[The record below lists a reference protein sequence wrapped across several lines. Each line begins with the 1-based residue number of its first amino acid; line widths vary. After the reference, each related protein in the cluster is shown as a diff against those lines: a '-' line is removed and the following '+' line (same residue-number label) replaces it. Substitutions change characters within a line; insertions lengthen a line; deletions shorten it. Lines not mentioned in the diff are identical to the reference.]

1 MPDMNC
7 YEILEVSPN
16 ASPAVIKA
24 AFKSLMQRYHPDR
37 NPGDA
42 QIAEHASQVVQ
53 AYEVLSD
60 PAKRAAYDM
69 TLSQQPAAPQVA
81 SRDNQREVRY
91 AVAPEEDQHRN
102 LYWIVWTLIG
112 LTMAASMLVLFL
124 TRSQPVPEPAA
135 IQQAT
140 VASAASD
147 EARTLPLFLVRL
159 NINLL
164 TLKKPS
170 ADAGNTPDA
179 AQEIWED
186 SGNVLAIP
194 VLGVKVGTFDSLKV
208 IRHLEANETYIRQ
221 KLEKKLAKAD
231 YDELAKIGGEQ
242 YLKNMILD
250 AIDEASGTNRHEDY
264 PPSPG
269 ESPGRYGV
277 IEALLPE
284 SFTVSKIGGTRDS
297 TP

>member
-37 NPGDA
+37 NPGDVH
-42 QIAEHASQVVQ
+42 IAEHASQVVQ

-60 PAKRAAYDM
+60 PAKRAAYDL

-81 SRDNQREVRY
+81 SREARY
-91 AVAPEEDQHRN
+91 AVAPEEDKHRTI
-102 LYWIVWTLIG
+102 YWIVWMLIG
-112 LTMAASMLVLFL
+112 LTIAASMLVLFL
-124 TRSQPVPEPAA
+124 TKNQHAPEPAIVQEVTA
-135 IQQAT
+135 
-140 VASAASD
+140 ASAAS
-147 EARTLPLFLVRL
+147 EVARTLPLFLVRL
-159 NINLL
+159 NIHLL
-164 TLKKPS
+164 SLKKPS
-170 ADAGNTPDA
+170 GDAGNTSDV
-179 AQEIWED
+179 AQEISED
-186 SGNVLAIP
+186 SGYVLAIP

-221 KLEKKLAKAD
+221 KLELKLAKAD

-264 PPSPG
+264 PASPG
-269 ESPGRYGV
+269 EAPGRYGV
-277 IEALLPE
+277 VEALLPE
-284 SFTVSKIGGTRDS
+284 SFAVSKVGGTRD
-297 TP
+297 TAP

>member
-1 MPDMNC
+1 MNC

-42 QIAEHASQVVQ
+42 QIAEHASLVVQ

-60 PAKRAAYDM
+60 EAKRAAYDL
-69 TLSQQPAAPQVA
+69 TLSQQPAAPQFFA
-81 SRDNQREVRY
+81 RDSKSEARY
-91 AVAPEEDQHRN
+91 AVAPEEDKHRN
-102 LYWIVWTLIG
+102 IYWIVWTLIG
-112 LTMAASMLVLFL
+112 LTIVVSMFVLFY
-124 TRSQPVPEPAA
+124 TKQQPAPETA
-135 IQQAT
+135 ILQQ
-140 VASAASD
+140 VSSASAASE

-164 TLKKPS
+164 SIKKPS
-170 ADAGNTPDA
+170 DEANV

-186 SGNVLAIP
+186 SGYVLAIP

-208 IRHLEANETYIRQ
+208 MRHLEANESYIRQ

-231 YDELAKIGGEQ
+231 YEELAKIGGEQ
-242 YLKNMILD
+242 YLENMILD
-250 AIDEASGTNRHEDY
+250 AIEEASGTNRHEDY
-264 PPSPG
+264 PASPG
-269 ESPGRYGV
+269 EAPGRYGV
-277 IEALLPE
+277 VEALLPE
-284 SFTVSKIGGTRDS
+284 SFAVSKILPREDARQ
-297 TP
+297 